1 MRKGSPIVHSQIATA
16 TWRPSHNQSK
26 DLSRPRFITAINLV
40 IAPRDSNKPICISN
54 VEYGALRAKSSSL
67 PTFRTLKLLM
77 KWIRELGGNEA
88 MSNEGKFETLGV
100 IVFNY
105 FQLSNVDFVNSPS
118 TSDFSSIWN
127 FKSNYLSNSTCL
139 LIIFALVTS
148 LV

>member
-1 MRKGSPIVHSQIATA
+1 
-16 TWRPSHNQSK
+16 
-26 DLSRPRFITAINLV
+26 
-40 IAPRDSNKPICISN
+40 
-54 VEYGALRAKSSSL
+54 
-67 PTFRTLKLLM
+67 
-77 KWIRELGGNEA
+77 